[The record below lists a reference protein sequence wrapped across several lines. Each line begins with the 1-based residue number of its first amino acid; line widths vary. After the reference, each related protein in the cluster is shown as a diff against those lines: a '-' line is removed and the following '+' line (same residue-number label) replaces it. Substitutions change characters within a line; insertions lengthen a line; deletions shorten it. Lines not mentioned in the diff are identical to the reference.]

1 MRTAVKFTAIA
12 QSWGSSPNRFSDRVE
27 IGYLPRSLTYI
38 GGRWN
43 SVQHFAASGPD
54 GRPALP
60 LGRFDVLMSVV
71 GFHYMHAGISLSI
84 NDFSLYPR
92 AKILTKIS
100 ERLFDNVHST
110 NGRQA
115 QTCASL
121 SRIVL
126 SDSDIAAYP

>member
-1 MRTAVKFTAIA
+1 
-12 QSWGSSPNRFSDRVE
+12 
-27 IGYLPRSLTYI
+27 
-38 GGRWN
+38 
-43 SVQHFAASGPD
+43 
-54 GRPALP
+54 
-60 LGRFDVLMSVV
+60 MSVV